1 MRGRDATTQADTRSW
16 AARWSFTTASGV
28 TNGTARAT
36 PFQEPA
42 PLVSKAA
49 ERSLANL
56 TEEEG
61 DALDGPWNRF
71 PARLQLLSERG
82 ARSAGSWHYA
92 ADGWA
97 DIEITHIT
105 DHQTSRE

>member
-1 MRGRDATTQADTRSW
+1 MQGDTRSW

-28 TNGTARAT
+28 TSGTARAAS
-36 PFQEPA
+36 FQELA
-42 PLVSKAA
+42 SLVSKAA
-49 ERSLANL
+49 EQSLANL
-56 TEEEG
+56 TENEG

-71 PARLQLLSERG
+71 LARMELLAERG

-105 DHQTSRE
+105 DHQTSGE